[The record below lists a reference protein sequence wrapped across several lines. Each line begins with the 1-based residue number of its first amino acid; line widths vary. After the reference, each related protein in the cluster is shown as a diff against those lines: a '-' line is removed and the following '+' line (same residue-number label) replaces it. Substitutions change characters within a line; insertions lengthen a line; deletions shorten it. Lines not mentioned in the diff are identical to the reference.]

1 MSDVKPTYDEL
12 GRALIVEHKANATL
26 RQRVEALKQE
36 RDGLHC
42 DQEEL
47 EQLRESQKLVGL
59 ALQANHKEIKEQRA
73 TIDALKVKVG
83 ELEQERE
90 QLVDL
95 MKTYLHPTEY
105 KKPTKEHEQSF
116 LIATIHAVGG
126 AARGLNGAHAALQQQ
141 LQQREDEMNEREL
154 FHMTCANEAEEVRVT
169 QRARLD
175 ALEGVLRLLAERY
188 SDSTLKV
195 GKYDSEFDTWP
206 IYQYVG
212 GKECCGAIAEFYSEQ
227 SAHWLVECITKAQS
241 ALATREK
248 GEG

>member
-83 ELEQERE
+83 ELEQERDE
-90 QLVDL
+90 
-95 MKTYLHPTEY
+95 
-105 KKPTKEHEQSF
+105 
-116 LIATIHAVGG
+116 
-126 AARGLNGAHAALQQQ
+126 ARMSADNRQQELERVMLELDHTHNVVIPALQQQ

-227 SAHWLVECITKAQS
+227 SAHWLVECITKAQ
-241 ALATREK
+241 ARIATREK